1 MEDVN
6 QLFDAAFEFAHY
18 PGPQGDSSVK
28 EFLDRFPLPVIFNA
42 LQRETDIPGFE
53 TTLVTCLERVF
64 KTKYGASLIPHYMP
78 VLQAGLKS
86 DSAVV
91 KSLACKTVTRLLEN
105 RDANDVSPV
114 QLIVSNGIYPLL
126 LEYIIK
132 SDDEVAHA
140 ASETI
145 KSLASF
151 PDATSVIFPTDTND
165 ATHLGNLAA
174 RSSSLARVRVLSLI
188 VKLFSISPH
197 VASAVKNSGLL
208 DLLEAEMKGT
218 KDTLVILNVL
228 ELYYELMEVEHSS
241 EFVPQT
247 SLIQMFCSIISGTSV
262 DLFLKLRAMMISGRL
277 LSRDNI
283 YNTVDEACVKA
294 LVSAIDASLESP
306 EMNDTNAHEAALDA
320 LGQIGST
327 TKGANLVLST
337 TPPAARHVVASAFDR
352 NALGKQLAA
361 LHALAY
367 IAGETRPKSS
377 RIVDER
383 SEENLRCLI
392 YDVAAQSTKLTPSG
406 LFLSVLQQ
414 SSEMRLAGYRTLTA
428 LVARPWG
435 LMEILSKEE
444 IINIVTDA
452 TTETAKIA
460 MEARY
465 NCCKAIHEAF
475 LCSNFVDDPRRLKT
489 GEKLQEAVRS
499 GPYMS
504 KKYRDARPEVRRI
517 ERLGQEPLLFTSYG
531 VGGEQRK
538 VSMATIV
545 QCLSSCAALN
555 SKFKVLSLKG
565 ASSSSSSSP
574 TSSSLSTRRGASA
587 TVCSSLSFS
596 QSVSQC
602 VAFSSGN
609 LWVQKNPLRQLIV
622 CEAAPTKKADSAAKR
637 ARQAEKRRVYNKSK
651 KSEARTRMKKVLE
664 ALDGLK
670 KKPDAQ
676 PDEIVTVEKLI
687 GEAYSAIDKAVKV
700 RALHKNTGARRKS
713 RLARRKKAVEIHH
726 GWYVPDTAAATTEAV
741 TMAA

>member
-42 LQRETDIPGFE
+42 LQTETDIPGFE

-78 VLQAGLKS
+78 VLQAGLKA

-91 KSLACKTVTRLLEN
+91 KSLACKTVTCLLEN

-114 QLIVSNGIYPLL
+114 QLI
-126 LEYIIK
+126 
-132 SDDEVAHA
+132 
-140 ASETI
+140 
-145 KSLASF
+145 
-151 PDATSVIFPTDTND
+151 SVIFPTDTND
-165 ATHLGNLAA
+165 STHLGNLAA

-218 KDTLVILNVL
+218 RDTLVILNVL

-247 SLIQMFCSIISGTSV
+247 SLIQMFSSIISGTSV

-283 YNTVDEACVKA
+283 YNTVDEASVKA

-306 EMNDTNAHEAALDA
+306 EMNDTDAHEAALDA

-352 NALGKQLAA
+352 NAHGKQLAA

-377 RIVDER
+377 RIVDEKA
-383 SEENLRCLI
+383 EENLRCLI
-392 YDVAAQSTKLTPSG
+392 YDVAAQSTKLTPSARHTKSQG

-414 SSEMRLAGYRTLTA
+414 SSEMRLAGYRTLAA

-444 IINIVTDA
+444 IINIVTDS

-465 NCCKAIHEAF
+465 NCCKSIHEAF
-475 LCSNFVDDPRRLKT
+475 LCSNFVDDPRLLKT

-504 KKYRDARPEVRRI
+504 KKYRDARPEVM
-517 ERLGQEPLLFTSYG
+517 
-531 VGGEQRK
+531 
-538 VSMATIV
+538 MAEG
-545 QCLSSCAALN
+545 
-555 SKFKVLSLKG
+555 F
-565 ASSSSSSSP
+565 
-574 TSSSLSTRRGASA
+574 
-587 TVCSSLSFS
+587 
-596 QSVSQC
+596 
-602 VAFSSGN
+602 
-609 LWVQKNPLRQLIV
+609 
-622 CEAAPTKKADSAAKR
+622 
-637 ARQAEKRRVYNKSK
+637 
-651 KSEARTRMKKVLE
+651 
-664 ALDGLK
+664 
-670 KKPDAQ
+670 
-676 PDEIVTVEKLI
+676 
-687 GEAYSAIDKAVKV
+687 
-700 RALHKNTGARRKS
+700 
-713 RLARRKKAVEIHH
+713 
-726 GWYVPDTAAATTEAV
+726 
-741 TMAA
+741 

>member
-18 PGPQGDSSVK
+18 PGNYNPRFISFHVLRDCSLIPITVSISGPQGDSSVK

-42 LQRETDIPGFE
+42 LQTETDIPGFE
-53 TTLVTCLERVF
+53 NTLVTCLERVF

-86 DSAVV
+86 NSAVV
-91 KSLACKTVTRLLEN
+91 KSLACKTVTSLLEN

-132 SDDEVAHA
+132 SDDEVANA

-145 KSLASF
+145 KSLARF
-151 PDATSVIFPTDTND
+151 PDAMSVIFPTDTND

-228 ELYYELMEVEHSS
+228 ELYYELVEVVHSS

-277 LSRDNI
+277 LSRENI
-283 YNTVDEACVKA
+283 YNTVDENCVKA
-294 LVSAIDASLESP
+294 LISAIDASLESP
-306 EMNDTNAHEAALDA
+306 EMNDTDAHEAALDA

-327 TKGANLVLST
+327 TRGANLVLST

-352 NALGKQLAA
+352 SALGKQLAA

-377 RIVDER
+377 RIVDEKA
-383 SEENLRCLI
+383 EENLRCLI

-414 SSEMRLAGYRTLTA
+414 SSEMRLAGYRTLAA
-428 LVARPWG
+428 LVSRPWG

-460 MEARY
+460 MEGRY

-504 KKYRDARPEVRRI
+504 KKYRDARPEVM
-517 ERLGQEPLLFTSYG
+517 
-531 VGGEQRK
+531 
-538 VSMATIV
+538 MAEG
-545 QCLSSCAALN
+545 
-555 SKFKVLSLKG
+555 F
-565 ASSSSSSSP
+565 
-574 TSSSLSTRRGASA
+574 
-587 TVCSSLSFS
+587 
-596 QSVSQC
+596 
-602 VAFSSGN
+602 
-609 LWVQKNPLRQLIV
+609 
-622 CEAAPTKKADSAAKR
+622 
-637 ARQAEKRRVYNKSK
+637 
-651 KSEARTRMKKVLE
+651 
-664 ALDGLK
+664 
-670 KKPDAQ
+670 
-676 PDEIVTVEKLI
+676 
-687 GEAYSAIDKAVKV
+687 
-700 RALHKNTGARRKS
+700 
-713 RLARRKKAVEIHH
+713 
-726 GWYVPDTAAATTEAV
+726 
-741 TMAA
+741 

>member
-42 LQRETDIPGFE
+42 LQTETDIPGFE
-53 TTLVTCLERVF
+53 NTLVTCLERVF

-86 DSAVV
+86 NSAVV
-91 KSLACKTVTRLLEN
+91 KSLACKTVTSLLEN

-132 SDDEVAHA
+132 SDDEVANA

-145 KSLASF
+145 KSLARF
-151 PDATSVIFPTDTND
+151 PDAMLVIFPTDTND

-197 VASAVKNSGLL
+197 LASAVKNSGLL

-262 DLFLKLRAMMISGRL
+262 DLFLNLRAIMISGRL
-277 LSRDNI
+277 LSRENI
-283 YNTVDEACVKA
+283 YNTVDETCVKA
-294 LVSAIDASLESP
+294 LISAIDASLESP
-306 EMNDTNAHEAALDA
+306 EMNDTDAHEAALDA

-327 TKGANLVLST
+327 TRGANLVLST

-377 RIVDER
+377 RIVDEKA
-383 SEENLRCLI
+383 EENLRCLI

-414 SSEMRLAGYRTLTA
+414 SSEMRLAA
-428 LVARPWG
+428 MG

-460 MEARY
+460 MEGRY

-504 KKYRDARPEVRRI
+504 KKYRDARPEVM
-517 ERLGQEPLLFTSYG
+517 
-531 VGGEQRK
+531 
-538 VSMATIV
+538 MAEG
-545 QCLSSCAALN
+545 
-555 SKFKVLSLKG
+555 F
-565 ASSSSSSSP
+565 
-574 TSSSLSTRRGASA
+574 
-587 TVCSSLSFS
+587 
-596 QSVSQC
+596 
-602 VAFSSGN
+602 
-609 LWVQKNPLRQLIV
+609 
-622 CEAAPTKKADSAAKR
+622 
-637 ARQAEKRRVYNKSK
+637 
-651 KSEARTRMKKVLE
+651 
-664 ALDGLK
+664 
-670 KKPDAQ
+670 
-676 PDEIVTVEKLI
+676 
-687 GEAYSAIDKAVKV
+687 
-700 RALHKNTGARRKS
+700 
-713 RLARRKKAVEIHH
+713 
-726 GWYVPDTAAATTEAV
+726 
-741 TMAA
+741 

>member
-42 LQRETDIPGFE
+42 LQTETDIPGFE

-78 VLQAGLKS
+78 VLQAGLKA

-91 KSLACKTVTRLLEN
+91 KSLACKTVTCLLEN
-105 RDANDVSPV
+105 PDANDVSPV
-114 QLIVSNGIYPLL
+114 QLIVNNGIYPLL

-132 SDDEVAHA
+132 SDDEVAHT

-145 KSLASF
+145 KSLARF
-151 PDATSVIFPTDTND
+151 PDAMSVIFPSDTND

-241 EFVPQT
+241 AFVPQT

-294 LVSAIDASLESP
+294 LISAIDASLESP
-306 EMNDTNAHEAALDA
+306 EMNDTDAHEAALDA

-352 NALGKQLAA
+352 NAHGGKQLAA

-377 RIVDER
+377 RIVDEKA
-383 SEENLRCLI
+383 EENLRCLI

-414 SSEMRLAGYRTLTA
+414 SSEMRLAGYRTLAA

-435 LMEILSKEE
+435 LMEILAKEE

-465 NCCKAIHEAF
+465 NCCKSINEAF

-504 KKYRDARPEVRRI
+504 KKYRDARPEVM
-517 ERLGQEPLLFTSYG
+517 
-531 VGGEQRK
+531 
-538 VSMATIV
+538 MAEG
-545 QCLSSCAALN
+545 
-555 SKFKVLSLKG
+555 F
-565 ASSSSSSSP
+565 
-574 TSSSLSTRRGASA
+574 
-587 TVCSSLSFS
+587 
-596 QSVSQC
+596 
-602 VAFSSGN
+602 
-609 LWVQKNPLRQLIV
+609 
-622 CEAAPTKKADSAAKR
+622 
-637 ARQAEKRRVYNKSK
+637 
-651 KSEARTRMKKVLE
+651 
-664 ALDGLK
+664 
-670 KKPDAQ
+670 
-676 PDEIVTVEKLI
+676 
-687 GEAYSAIDKAVKV
+687 
-700 RALHKNTGARRKS
+700 
-713 RLARRKKAVEIHH
+713 
-726 GWYVPDTAAATTEAV
+726 
-741 TMAA
+741 

>member
-42 LQRETDIPGFE
+42 LQTETDIPGFE

-78 VLQAGLKS
+78 VLQAGLKA

-91 KSLACKTVTRLLEN
+91 KSLACKTVTCLLEN

-145 KSLASF
+145 KSLARF
-151 PDATSVIFPTDTND
+151 PDAVSVIFPTDTND
-165 ATHLGNLAA
+165 STHLGNLAA

-218 KDTLVILNVL
+218 RDTLVILNVL

-247 SLIQMFCSIISGTSV
+247 SLIQMFSSIISGTSV

-283 YNTVDEACVKA
+283 YNTVDEASVKA

-306 EMNDTNAHEAALDA
+306 EMNDTDAHEAALDA

-352 NALGKQLAA
+352 NAHGKQLAA

-377 RIVDER
+377 RIVDEKA
-383 SEENLRCLI
+383 EENLRCLI

-414 SSEMRLAGYRTLTA
+414 SSEMRLAGYRTLAA

-444 IINIVTDA
+444 IINIVTDS

-465 NCCKAIHEAF
+465 NCCKSIHEAF
-475 LCSNFVDDPRRLKT
+475 LCSNFVDDPRLLKT

-504 KKYRDARPEVRRI
+504 KKYRDARPEVM
-517 ERLGQEPLLFTSYG
+517 
-531 VGGEQRK
+531 
-538 VSMATIV
+538 MAEG
-545 QCLSSCAALN
+545 
-555 SKFKVLSLKG
+555 F
-565 ASSSSSSSP
+565 
-574 TSSSLSTRRGASA
+574 
-587 TVCSSLSFS
+587 
-596 QSVSQC
+596 
-602 VAFSSGN
+602 
-609 LWVQKNPLRQLIV
+609 
-622 CEAAPTKKADSAAKR
+622 
-637 ARQAEKRRVYNKSK
+637 
-651 KSEARTRMKKVLE
+651 
-664 ALDGLK
+664 
-670 KKPDAQ
+670 
-676 PDEIVTVEKLI
+676 
-687 GEAYSAIDKAVKV
+687 
-700 RALHKNTGARRKS
+700 
-713 RLARRKKAVEIHH
+713 
-726 GWYVPDTAAATTEAV
+726 
-741 TMAA
+741 

>member
-42 LQRETDIPGFE
+42 LQTERDIPGFE
-53 TTLVTCLERVF
+53 NTLVTCLERVF

-86 DSAVV
+86 NSAVV
-91 KSLACKTVTRLLEN
+91 KSLACKTVTSLLEN

-132 SDDEVAHA
+132 SDDEVANA

-145 KSLASF
+145 KSLARF
-151 PDATSVIFPTDTND
+151 PDAMSVIFPTDTND

-277 LSRDNI
+277 LSRENI
-283 YNTVDEACVKA
+283 YNTVDETCKIVFFSVTTLTFVPNPGVKA
-294 LVSAIDASLESP
+294 LISAIDASLESP
-306 EMNDTNAHEAALDA
+306 EMNDTDAHEAALDA

-327 TKGANLVLST
+327 TRGANLVLST

-352 NALGKQLAA
+352 NALGRQLAA

-377 RIVDER
+377 RIVDEKA
-383 SEENLRCLI
+383 EENLRCLI

-414 SSEMRLAGYRTLTA
+414 SSEMRLAGYRTLAA
-428 LVARPWG
+428 LVSRPWG

-452 TTETAKIA
+452 TIETAKIA
-460 MEARY
+460 MEGRY

-489 GEKLQEAVRS
+489 GEKLREAVRS

-504 KKYRDARPEVRRI
+504 KKYRDARPEVMMAEGHYLCLDNTGPTNRAWD
-517 ERLGQEPLLFTSYG
+517 ENHYSY
-531 VGGEQRK
+531 
-538 VSMATIV
+538 TI
-545 QCLSSCAALN
+545 L
-555 SKFKVLSLKG
+555 
-565 ASSSSSSSP
+565 
-574 TSSSLSTRRGASA
+574 
-587 TVCSSLSFS
+587 
-596 QSVSQC
+596 
-602 VAFSSGN
+602 
-609 LWVQKNPLRQLIV
+609 
-622 CEAAPTKKADSAAKR
+622 
-637 ARQAEKRRVYNKSK
+637 
-651 KSEARTRMKKVLE
+651 
-664 ALDGLK
+664 
-670 KKPDAQ
+670 
-676 PDEIVTVEKLI
+676 VTV
-687 GEAYSAIDKAVKV
+687 
-700 RALHKNTGARRKS
+700 
-713 RLARRKKAVEIHH
+713 
-726 GWYVPDTAAATTEAV
+726 
-741 TMAA
+741 